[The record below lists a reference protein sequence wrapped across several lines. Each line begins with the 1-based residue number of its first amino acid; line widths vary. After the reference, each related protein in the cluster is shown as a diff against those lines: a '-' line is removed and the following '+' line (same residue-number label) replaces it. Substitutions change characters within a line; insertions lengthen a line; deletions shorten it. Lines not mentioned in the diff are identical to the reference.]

1 MKVVHRL
8 CMSAGTEG
16 ANVIERDVDQV
27 FTIVQSPRSLQQ
39 PDDFCVAE
47 NLARRV
53 VTLQVS
59 WQDSRGLPCRCKPGV
74 LWRWRQRDLCRCGGL
89 LRSVSLHH

>member
-1 MKVVHRL
+1 MKSVHRL
-8 CMSAGTEG
+8 RMSVGTESVI
-16 ANVIERDVDQV
+16 VIERDVDQA
-27 FTIVQSPRSLQQ
+27 FTIVQSPRPLQQ

-59 WQDSRGLPCRCKPGV
+59 WQDSRGLPQV
-74 LWRWRQRDLCRCGGL
+74 Q
-89 LRSVSLHH
+89 S